1 MRISAIPM
9 NQCLFYS
16 RACILFTKSMFNPF
30 TVQLKLVDV
39 QSAEAEIAQSA
50 LFSKHPEMEGKH

>member
-1 MRISAIPM
+1 MS
-9 NQCLFYS
+9 QCLFCLW
-16 RACILFTKSMFNPF
+16 AFILFTKSMFNPF

-50 LFSKHPEMEGKH
+50 LFSKHPEMKGKQ